1 MEIVLYHSGYKEEW
15 NGLVYNSPSKLFLL
29 LRDYMD
35 YHSDKF
41 NDNSLLFFDQGRLI
55 ALLPANIKND
65 VLYSH
70 GGLTYGGLVSKTH
83 LKAEK
88 MACLFACLKDYAQH
102 AGIKK
107 LIYKPPPVCYGEGF
121 AEEDLYALFTNGAQL
136 VSRDLSSC
144 VDLTKPY
151 YYRESK
157 KRSVRKAMKNGVV
170 VKKTTDYEK
179 FFQIL
184 SKVLQEKHHKKP
196 VHSIEEIK
204 LLSSIFPE
212 NIKLYAAYI
221 GDHMLA
227 GTVIYE
233 YFNMVHTQYIAVSP
247 AGKPVR
253 ALDYLLDWLITH
265 YYKNKNYFDFG
276 VSTEDKGHY
285 LNTSLIFQ
293 KEGFGAKGLCY
304 DTYELS
310 FL

>member
-1 MEIVLYHSGYKEEW
+1 MKTVLYHNGYKDAW
-15 NGLVYNSPSKLFLL
+15 NDLIYNSPNRLFLL
-29 LRDYMD
+29 LREYMD
-35 YHSDKF
+35 YHADKF
-41 NDNSLLFFDQGRLI
+41 RDHSLLFFDQDQLL

-70 GGLTYGGLVSKTH
+70 GGLTYGGLVSQAH
-83 LKAEK
+83 INAEK
-88 MACLFACLKDYAQH
+88 MVCLFACLKDYAQH

-107 LIYKPPPVCYGEGF
+107 LIYKPPPVCYRESF
-121 AEEDLYALFTNGAQL
+121 AEEELYALFTNGAQL
-136 VSRDLSSC
+136 VSRNLSSC
-144 VDLTKPY
+144 IDLTKPY
-151 YYRESK
+151 SYRKSK
-157 KRSVRKAMKNGVV
+157 KRSVRKAIKNNVII
-170 VKKTTDYEK
+170 KKTTDYGK

-184 SKVLQEKHHKKP
+184 SKILQEKHQTKP

-204 LLSSIFPE
+204 LLSSLFPE
-212 NIKLYAAYI
+212 NIQLYAAYI

-233 YFNMVHTQYIAVSP
+233 YSNMVHTQYIAVSS

-253 ALDYLLDWLITH
+253 ALDYLIDWLITH
-265 YYKNKNYFDFG
+265 YNRNKKYFDFG